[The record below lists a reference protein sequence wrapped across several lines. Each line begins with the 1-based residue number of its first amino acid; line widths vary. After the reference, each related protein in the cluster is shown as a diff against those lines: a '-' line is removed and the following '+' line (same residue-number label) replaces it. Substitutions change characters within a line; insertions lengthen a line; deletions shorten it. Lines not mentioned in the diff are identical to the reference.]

1 MRAPLFVLLACTFSA
16 ALAVTTCEPAGGC
29 RGEYCGTLVFASPSE
44 PDLLLPPSTVSA
56 VGRDVSDQ
64 IFLKLADMGMA
75 LNTVGDSGFEPQLA
89 QRWEWEN
96 PRTLVFHL
104 NPAAHWHDG
113 PPVTAQDVAFT
124 FDAYMDPKVTTS
136 AALRYIASVTA
147 RDSLTAVFTFKQQ
160 YPEAFFDAT
169 FQMRIL
175 PRHLLAEIPR
185 GEWGTT
191 PFGRAPVGN
200 GPYRFVS
207 WTPGERLELVA
218 DSTFF
223 LGRPHIR
230 HLIWTFA
237 PDLNGA
243 VNMVVAE
250 QADAYEFLGFGTN
263 VERARAAPHLVV
275 HPYLGT
281 NYGYLGFNLRAAG
294 DTTRPHPVFS
304 DRDVRRAIAMG
315 IDRERM
321 AKGVLGDLA
330 TVPNGPVTPLMATIW
345 NDMPPAAPYDTA
357 AAAQLLASRGWRD
370 SDGDGVRDKN
380 GRPLV
385 FRVLVNPSPIRGQF
399 AQVIQEQLRPL
410 GVRVE
415 IDQVENNLMAERA
428 RAGRFD
434 ALIQVWTTDPTPA
447 ASVPQTWTRHGFG
460 QHNYGRYNNPTFE
473 RALERAS
480 LTAGTLAEV
489 KANWRAA
496 FEIMNADVP
505 AVWLFVPTNNAAVHR
520 RVADVRI
527 RADSWWALVWTW
539 RIPSDQLIDRDRV
552 ER

>member
-1 MRAPLFVLLACTFSA
+1 MRSPLLALLASVGA
-16 ALAVTTCEPAGGC
+16 ALAVSTCEPAGGC

-44 PDLLLPPSTVSA
+44 PDVLLPPTAISA
-56 VGRDVSDQ
+56 VARDVHDQ
-64 IFLKLADMGMA
+64 IFLKLADLGLS

-89 QRWEWEN
+89 RRWEWEN

-104 NPAAHWHDG
+104 NPAARWHDG
-113 PPVTAQDVAFT
+113 PPVTAHDVAFT
-124 FDAYMDPKVTTS
+124 FDAYTDPKVTTS

-147 RDSLTAVFTFKQQ
+147 RDSLTVVFTFKQQ

-175 PRHLLAEIPR
+175 PRHLLAAIPR
-185 GEWGTT
+185 SEWTT
-191 PFGRAPVGN
+191 TGFGHKPVGN

-230 HLIWTFA
+230 RLIWTFV
-237 PDLNGA
+237 PDLNAA
-243 VNMVVAE
+243 VNAVVAG
-250 QADAYEFLGFGTN
+250 QADAYEFLGFGPN
-263 VERARAAPHLVV
+263 VARARAAPHLVV

-281 NYGYLGFNLRAAG
+281 NYAYMGFNLRASD
-294 DTTRPHPVFS
+294 DTGRPHPLFG
-304 DRDVRRAIAMG
+304 DRDVRRAIAMA
-315 IDRERM
+315 IDRERTV
-321 AKGVLGDLA
+321 KGVLGDLA
-330 TVPNGPVTPLMATIW
+330 TVPNGPVTPIMATIW
-345 NDMPPAAPYDTA
+345 NDMPPAPPYDTA
-357 AAAQLLASRGWRD
+357 AAARLLAGRGWRD

-380 GRPLV
+380 GRPLA
-385 FRVLVNPSPIRGQF
+385 FRLLVNPSPIRGQF

-410 GVRVE
+410 GVRIE
-415 IDQVENNLMAERA
+415 IDQVDNNLMAERA

-434 ALIQVWTTDPTPA
+434 AVIQVWLTDPTPA

-460 QHNYGRYNNPTFE
+460 VTNYSRYDNPAFE

-480 LTAGTLAEV
+480 LTPGTIAQV
-489 KANWRAA
+489 RANWRAA
-496 FEIMNADVP
+496 FEILNADAP
-505 AVWLFVPTNNAAVHR
+505 GVWLFVPTNNAAVHR

-527 RADSWWALVWTW
+527 RPDSWWALVWTW
-539 RIPSDQLIDRDRV
+539 RIPPDQLIDRDRV